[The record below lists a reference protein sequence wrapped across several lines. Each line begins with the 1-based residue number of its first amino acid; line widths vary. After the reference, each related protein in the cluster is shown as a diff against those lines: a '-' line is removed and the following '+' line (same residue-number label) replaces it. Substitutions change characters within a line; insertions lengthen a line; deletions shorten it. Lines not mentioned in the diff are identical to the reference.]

1 MSTSA
6 TLSTGSPPIIVVR
19 GLNHTYAKSK
29 KIRFEALKGIDLTI
43 QQGEIFGLV
52 GPDGAGKSTLLNA
65 LSGRIHPNEG
75 TVTVKG
81 GPPGDVRELF
91 GYVSQTGGVNH
102 DLTVIENLT
111 YVAGLHSIA
120 SGTAE
125 ARTDELLRRLQ
136 LDQVA
141 DRLVKTI
148 GGGRRRMLALAAALL
163 PDPDFLFL
171 DEPTTAIDPMSRRAC
186 WELLS
191 ERARAGTTI
200 VLATHFAWEAD
211 QCTRI
216 AFMSGGT
223 IRRIG
228 TPSEMH
234 SEIGGLEK
242 DQPPPFP
249 FTRPPQHT
257 PRDVAIRATGLTKS
271 FGNFEAVQ
279 SITFEVAYGEIFG
292 LIGESGTGKTT
303 ILRMLA
309 GLLTPDDGNCEI
321 AGEESNNGLDYE
333 SRRRIGYLGQSFTLF
348 DELTVDDNL
357 NFLAGIHQM
366 PPAKFEAK
374 RQWIYELVSLPSG
387 GKTLVG
393 SLDAGDKRR
402 LAFAAAVMHEP
413 EVLLLDGPT
422 SSVDPLMRDAVLQV
436 LEGFAARGTAVL
448 FATPY
453 LTEAEKCNRVG
464 LLMDGRLLAVGT
476 PAEIKSAQDAHV
488 VEFDAE
494 ISAVAV
500 LRKIL
505 KPWRV
510 WSVGGRVHAIVDG
523 PEQSGAHEL
532 SNQIS
537 EAGIVVHKLQT
548 RPLSLEDVSVLLTA
562 GGRSATM
569 V

>member
-19 GLNHTYAKSK
+19 DLNHTYGKK

-43 QQGEIFGLV
+43 QRGEIFGLV

-81 GPPGDVRELF
+81 GPPGDVRELI
-91 GYVSQTGGVNH
+91 GYVSQTGGINH

-111 YVAGLHSIA
+111 YVAGLHSIV
-120 SGTAE
+120 SVTAE

-136 LDQVA
+136 LQQVA

-228 TPSEMH
+228 IPAEMH
-234 SEIGGLEK
+234 SEIGGLET

-249 FTRPPQHT
+249 FTRSLQHT
-257 PRDVAIRATGLTKS
+257 PGDAAIRATGLMKS

-279 SITFEVAYGEIFG
+279 GITFEVAYGEIFG

-321 AGEESNNGLDYE
+321 ADEESNNGLSYE
-333 SRRRIGYLGQSFTLF
+333 SRRRIGYLGQSLTLF
-348 DELTVDDNL
+348 SELTVDDNL

-366 PPAKFEAK
+366 PPTEFDMK
-374 RQWIYELVSLPSG
+374 RQWIYELLSLPSG

-402 LAFAAAVMHEP
+402 LAFAASVMHEP

-422 SSVDPLMRDAVLQV
+422 SSVDPLMRDAVLDV

-448 FATPY
+448 LATPY
-453 LTEAEKCNRVG
+453 LTEAEQCNRVG

-476 PAEIKSAQDAHV
+476 PAEIKSAHDAHV

-494 ISAVAV
+494 SSAVAV

-523 PEQSGAHEL
+523 TAQSGAREL
-532 SNQIS
+532 SNQLL
-537 EAGIVVHKLQT
+537 EAGIVIDRLQT

-562 GGRSATM
+562 GGRAGTM